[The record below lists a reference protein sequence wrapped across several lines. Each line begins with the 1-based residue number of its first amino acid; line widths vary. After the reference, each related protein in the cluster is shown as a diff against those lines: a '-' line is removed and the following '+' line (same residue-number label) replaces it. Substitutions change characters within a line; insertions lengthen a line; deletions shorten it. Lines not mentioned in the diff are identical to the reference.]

1 MLAKTSAEVGRV
13 VEGKLCC
20 DLRHI
25 DLGMQQQTL
34 RFQHHAFT
42 NQLGRS
48 AAERLARCIV

>member
-1 MLAKTSAEVGRV
+1 
-13 VEGKLCC
+13 
-20 DLRHI
+20 
-25 DLGMQQQTL
+25 MQQQTL